1 MLIVICGATATGKSK
16 LGLKL
21 AQKLNSII
29 ISADSRQVY
38 QDFNIGTAKPSDND
52 LKLIPHY
59 FINTHHP
66 HQTLTLA
73 DYQEEVQLILDNHF
87 QKSNIPPLLL
97 GGTGLYI
104 KSIVKGLKIP
114 RVAPQEDLRK
124 QLSQLGQSQIYEFLR
139 QVDPLATQKIHFNDQ
154 VRTLRALE
162 VFYTT
167 GEPISSQQGENPPSY
182 PILQIGL
189 DCPPEILNQ
198 RIEKRTHEMI
208 KMGFVEEVK
217 DLETKYNQELPL
229 FKTLGYAEIQ
239 EYLRGKIT
247 LNEAIDLIIIHT
259 RQFAKRQRT
268 WFRKQVEIEWFDAT
282 STTLFKDVCNFLE
295 I

>member
-38 QDFNIGTAKPSDND
+38 QDFNIGTAKPND
-52 LKLIPHY
+52 SELKLIPHY

-66 HQTLTLA
+66 HQILTLA
-73 DYQEEVQLILDNHF
+73 DYQEGVQLILDNHF
-87 QKSNIPPLLL
+87 KTSNIPPLLV

-104 KSIVKGLKIP
+104 KSITKGLKIP

-139 QVDPLATQKIHFNDQ
+139 QVDTLAAQKIHFNDK

-167 GEPISSQQGENPPSY
+167 GKPISSQQGENPPSY
-182 PILQIGL
+182 PIVQIGL
-189 DCPPEILNQ
+189 DCPPEILNK
-198 RIEKRTHEMI
+198 RIEKRTHKMI

-217 DLETKYNQELPL
+217 KLETKYNKELPL

-247 LNEAIDLIIIHT
+247 LNEAIDLIVIHT

-268 WFRKQVEIEWFDAT
+268 WFRKQFEIKWFDAT
-282 STTLFKDVCNFLE
+282 STTLFEDVCNFLE